1 MTASSTKR
9 EDSMIQ
15 KKLRNICEQ
24 FKIYG
29 DYVVAVPF
37 GSGHINDTYQVTYDQ
52 GGVRLH
58 YTLQRI
64 NHNVF
69 RNPAQV
75 MENIDRVTRH
85 VLHKIRST
93 GQETYK
99 RTIRLLESR
108 AGLPYVQDSEGEY
121 WRIYIFIENAR
132 TYDVLESVDQA
143 YQAART
149 FGTFQ
154 LDLVD
159 LPGPRLHETIP
170 DFHNTPKRMEALER
184 AVAAD
189 PCGRAKLVQ
198 REIDFALS
206 RREEAGLLLQLNAEG
221 LIPERITH
229 NDTKLNNV
237 LIDDISGQG
246 ICVIDLDTVMPGLA
260 HYDFGDMVRTGT
272 SPAEED
278 ERNLDRVTMQ
288 FPMFEALLRGYMASA
303 GKFLTPVE
311 REQLP
316 FAGKLI
322 TLEIGVRFL
331 TDFLEGDVYF
341 KTHREG
347 HNLDRCRTQF
357 KLVESIE
364 AQFDR
369 MHALLKTL

>member
-1 MTASSTKR
+1 
-9 EDSMIQ
+9 MIQ

-69 RNPAQV
+69 QNPAQV

-170 DFHNTPKRMEALER
+170 DFHNTPKRMDALER

-206 RREEAGLLLQLNAEG
+206 RRADAGLLLQLNAEG

-272 SPAEED
+272 SPAAED
-278 ERNLDRVTMQ
+278 ERNLERVTMQ

-303 GKFLTPVE
+303 GQFLTSVE

-331 TDFLEGDVYF
+331 TDYLEGDVYF